1 MLDFLKNMGMEVFIE
16 SDETIEGLIRYT
28 LENGEVIHGYNDY
41 IYVNHHLGNVQLIA
55 TAKVHYDQAEF
66 VDFNVHASGNAIW
79 EVRIHEM
86 NVDFGVEAF
95 RRIVV
100 TSPKKEEGGLAVV
113 NVVNSEVLPSYEKDE
128 IIRLQMLAF
137 PIEINY
143 FKNEDAYA
151 NSDGCKNKNGKI
163 FALAD
168 GMLFPAGLFSQSEV
182 KDEEEKQDLYSYMQV
197 RGTVKRIFMG
207 RINLGEETYHPFV
220 KCIID
225 TQLGEL
231 EIIHTIDMVDKE
243 MQQYMKEGATV
254 SSLCVLSGDAAIDDY
269 DHGYICDAEN
279 NLKVLHSAF
288 GKGNADYLRNILS
301 DDAEYYSETSKKHF
315 IGKDEIIEWFHYVQ
329 NERNNPCMPR
339 YATITESNKNAK
351 DTKYDV
357 GTRCLALAYNN
368 ENEYENLV
376 FIDSDDESKVK
387 RILVSKGFGYIF
399 NVDVPPENDL
409 EFSAEPMEL
418 IDAMLARANLLM
430 LKEDLKR
437 EELDQI
443 IKDNRELFESH
454 IVDMSEKL
462 NLNADEIIYEN
473 NAFKRIF
480 GYFFAMSVVHKETR
494 WEFDKD
500 ECFSDSLPKSIPV
513 DKAEQYV
520 RAREDGE
527 NLHRDVD
534 LPEIFADRKRE
545 YNAFEVML
553 ALQAIAQKYE

>member
-1 MLDFLKNMGMEVFIE
+1 MLDFLKNMGMEVFLE
-16 SDETIEGLIRYT
+16 SDDATDGLIRYT
-28 LENGEVIHGYNDY
+28 LENGKVIHGYNDY

-55 TAKVHYDQAEF
+55 TAKAHDDQAEF

-79 EVRIHEM
+79 EVKIHEM

-137 PIEINY
+137 PVEINY
-143 FKNEDAYA
+143 FKNEDDYA
-151 NSDGCKNKNGKI
+151 NIDGCKNKNGKI

-182 KDEEEKQDLYSYMQV
+182 EDEEERQDLYSYMQV

-207 RINLGEETYHPFV
+207 RITLGEETNHPFV

-243 MQQYMKEGATV
+243 MQQYMEEGATV
-254 SSLCVLSGDAAIDDY
+254 SLLCILSGDAAIDDY

-279 NLKVLHSAF
+279 NLKVLRSAF
-288 GKGNADYLRNILS
+288 GKGNADYLCNILS
-301 DDAEYYSETSKKHF
+301 DDAEYYSETSEKHF
-315 IGKDEIIEWFHYVQ
+315 IGKDEIIDWFHYVQ

-339 YATITESNKNAK
+339 CATITQTNKNDEDA
-351 DTKYDV
+351 KYDV
-357 GTRCLALAYNN
+357 GTRCLALAYKN

-376 FIDSDDESKVK
+376 FIDFDDKSKVK
-387 RILVSKGFGYIF
+387 RILVSKGFGYRF
-399 NVDVPPENDL
+399 NVDIPPENDS

-430 LKEDLKR
+430 LKDELER
-437 EELDQI
+437 EELYQI
-443 IKDNRELFESH
+443 IKNNRELFESH

-462 NLNADEIIYEN
+462 NSNADEIINEN
-473 NAFKRIF
+473 DEVKRIF
-480 GYFFAMSVVHKETR
+480 GYFFAMSVVHKGTQ

-500 ECFSDSLPKSIPV
+500 ECFRNSLPKSIPV
-513 DKAEQYV
+513 DKVEQYV
-520 RAREDGE
+520 RARKDGE

-534 LPEIFADRKRE
+534 PPEIFADRKRE
-545 YNAFEVML
+545 YNAFDVML
-553 ALQAIAQKYE
+553 VLQAIAQKYE